1 MPVTTVKRII
11 GRLLTWRWL
20 LLTCGFAALFLC
32 FPRAS
37 QVKFDRSIENMFAPN
52 DPLLAPYERLKRTF
66 GGNEVVM
73 AVYQDPDLLDPSR
86 RGIARLAE
94 ISGALKDTPG
104 VRDVLSLAEL
114 DGALEKMAPALK
126 LLGLKGPSALGIV
139 DDENGLARR
148 FRALFEGYTHGSD
161 GRTAAV
167 VCMLETEN
175 RGPGDRERTVD
186 SLRNK
191 IRTLAN
197 GTIAGE
203 PVMVA
208 DGYRYV
214 EQDGQRLG
222 WVSTLLLSALI
233 LVCFRSLRWMI
244 LAVAVVQLALLAT
257 RAILATSGMRL
268 SMVSSMLTAI
278 VTVVGV
284 ATVVH
289 IIVRFRESRLAGHS
303 PRVAF
308 LRIGFLLAAPIFWA
322 CTTDAVGFASLLV
335 ADVGPVRD
343 FGVMMAIGSLMVL
356 AAVVLLSPG
365 LAVIGPHREIRAKT
379 LTDRALDRGLGRSI
393 DWLRRR
399 PKSMLFVVSLVVG
412 GLALGAFRLELETD
426 FTRNFRS
433 TSPIVQAYEIVETD
447 LGGAGVW
454 DVVVP
459 APEVLNGTYL
469 ARIRNLENR
478 LQNEITSDSQAEGPA
493 VRTLSMGDAIWAAL
507 PTLSRDQS
515 GIRKVL
521 AIRAAIASMQ
531 THMPTFSAALHG
543 ADPELAESMAGE
555 SGDAPDAEGGEER
568 ESSSPYFYRI
578 MLRSTERQGAAEKR
592 RLIEDVT
599 RIVHE
604 EFPKAEVTGFF
615 VLLTNLIDS
624 IVRDQW
630 TTFAVALAGIGLTM
644 LLAFRHPGYAL
655 LALIPNAL
663 PILTVTGLM
672 GWLDIK
678 VNMGAAMIAAVSMG
692 LSVDSSIHYLTFYR
706 RARANRRSSRAA
718 LVDVQRTVGRA
729 MILSTLAL
737 VTGFAVL
744 STSEF
749 MPTVYFGVLVS
760 LAMLGGLAG
769 NLIILPLLLHIFGG
783 GRKLEVSP
791 PDSMA
796 RP

>member
-1 MPVTTVKRII
+1 MPVITVRQTIA
-11 GRLLTWRWL
+11 GLLAWRWL
-20 LLTCGFAALFLC
+20 LLLCGISLLLLC
-32 FPRAS
+32 FLPAGRV
-37 QVKFDRSIENMFAPN
+37 QFDRSIENMFAPD

-66 GGNEVVM
+66 GGNEVVL
-73 AVYQDPDLLDPSR
+73 AVYHDPDLLDENR
-86 RGIARLAE
+86 TGILHLVE

-114 DGALEKMAPALK
+114 DVALEKMAPALK
-126 LLGLKGPSALGIV
+126 LLRLKGPSEVGIA
-139 DDENGLARR
+139 DAGNRFSTR
-148 FRALFEGYTHGSD
+148 FRKLFQGYTHGSD
-161 GRTAAV
+161 GQTAAV

-186 SLRNK
+186 LLREK
-191 IRTLAN
+191 IHELAD
-197 GTIAGE
+197 GTVAGE

-214 EQDGQRLG
+214 EQDGKRLG
-222 WVSTLLLSALI
+222 WASTALLSMLI
-233 LVCFRSLRWMI
+233 LVCFRSVRWMI

-289 IIVRFRESRLAGHS
+289 IIVRFRESRLAGQS
-303 PRVAF
+303 PRDAF
-308 LRIGFLLAAPIFWA
+308 LRVGVILAVPIFWA

-335 ADVGPVRD
+335 ADVGPIRD
-343 FGVMMAIGSLMVL
+343 FGVMMAIGSMMVL

-365 LAVIGPHREIRAKT
+365 LVLIGPHPELRGKT
-379 LTDRALDRGLGRSI
+379 LTDRVLDRGLGRSI
-393 DWLRRR
+393 HWLQRR
-399 PKSMLFVVSLVVG
+399 PKSTLLLVFVFVG
-412 GLALGAFRLELETD
+412 GLAAGAYRLELETD

-433 TSPIVQAYEIVETD
+433 SSPIVQAYETVETD

-454 DVVVP
+454 DIVVP
-459 APEVLNGTYL
+459 APEVLDGTYL
-469 ARIRNLENR
+469 AHIRKLEWR
-478 LQNEITSDSQAEGPA
+478 LQNEITSDSQADGPA
-493 VRTLSMGDAIWAAL
+493 VRTLSLGDAVWAAL
-507 PTLSRDQS
+507 PTLVKGQT
-515 GIRKVL
+515 GWRKVA
-521 AIRAAIASMQ
+521 AIRAAISSMKK
-531 THMPTFSAALHG
+531 HMPAFSAALHG
-543 ADPELAESMAGE
+543 VDPESVEQKEEAGDP
-555 SGDAPDAEGGEER
+555 SAASPDEDPQSQGQ
-568 ESSSPYFYRI
+568 YYYRI

-604 EFPKAEVTGFF
+604 EFPDAEVTGFF

-630 TTFAVALAGIGLTM
+630 TTFSVALVGIGLTM

-672 GWLDIK
+672 GWSGVK
-678 VNMGAAMIAAVSMG
+678 VNMGGAMIAAVSMG
-692 LSVDSSIHYLTFYR
+692 LSVDSSIHYITFYL
-706 RARANRRSSRAA
+706 RARAEQRSSQAA
-718 LVDVQRTVGRA
+718 LVEVQQTVGRA
-729 MILSTLAL
+729 MVLSTLAL

-760 LAMLGGLAG
+760 MAMLGGLAG
-769 NLIILPLLLHIFGG
+769 NLVILPLLLHLAS
-783 GRKLEVSP
+783 GRKCDEG
-791 PDSMA
+791 DG
-796 RP
+796 